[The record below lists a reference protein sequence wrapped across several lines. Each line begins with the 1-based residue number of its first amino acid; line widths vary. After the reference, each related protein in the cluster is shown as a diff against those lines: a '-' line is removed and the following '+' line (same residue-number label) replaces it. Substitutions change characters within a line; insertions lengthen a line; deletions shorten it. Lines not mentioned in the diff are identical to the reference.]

1 MLSASSV
8 CASRD
13 ARGNSRRSTGC
24 SSFDKPAAMPL
35 RRMTSITPDHRQIM
49 PPTVRQ
55 NVTACCTPCA
65 AAAPTAAL
73 CPVTAPK
80 ISAMHTMP
88 TQTQVNAMKI
98 SPFPHLLAAPDAV
111 C

>member
-1 MLSASSV
+1 MRRVARMPSGVAALPSPSRFALTFMLSASSV

-13 ARGNSRRSTGC
+13 ARGNNRRSTGC
-24 SSFDKPAAMPL
+24 SSLDSPAAMPL

-73 CPVTAPK
+73 CPV
-80 ISAMHTMP
+80 
-88 TQTQVNAMKI
+88 
-98 SPFPHLLAAPDAV
+98 AAP
-111 C
+111 